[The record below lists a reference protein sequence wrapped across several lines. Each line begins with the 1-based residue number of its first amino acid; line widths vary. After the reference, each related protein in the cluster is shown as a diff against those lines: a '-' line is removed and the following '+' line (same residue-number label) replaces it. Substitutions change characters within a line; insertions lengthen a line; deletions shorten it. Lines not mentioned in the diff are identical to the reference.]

1 MKPLRWLLL
10 IPAQLIFAALLM
22 YIGTQADLLIL
33 LSDIDGLY
41 TADPHR
47 DPNARRLTHVPKLTP
62 EIYAL
67 AGVSASSQGTGGM
80 VTKLQAAKICLSAGC
95 AMVIANGN
103 TPENLYDILDGKPV
117 GTLFGEVNL

>member
-1 MKPLRWLLL
+1 MAESVK
-10 IPAQLIFAALLM
+10 
-22 YIGTQADLLIL
+22 ADLLIL

-47 DPNARRLTHVPKLTP
+47 DPNARRLTHVPELTP

-95 AMVIANGN
+95 NLVIANGN
-103 TPENLYDILDGKPV
+103 RPENLYDILDGKPV